1 VEFDDLSE
9 LHGEPPPYLGE
20 ALALPVPP
28 PPDAAGPAAPAPWDP
43 LDAAQYLPPPPPP
56 ELGAPVEAAAA
67 PVAAPAVEPS
77 GLPGPLPQGLQA
89 PPPLQSLPSTL
100 APPVPDAVTDA
111 TGMPA
116 KGEVAGQPYA
126 PSLTPEQRYAQTVA
140 EYGDDPYS
148 IPDIAEQQRY
158 LNDLYLRDPVKAQD
172 LEMKHE
178 FARRDK
184 FAADKARA
192 ERENYDREIQNLKDR
207 DASRAKIQQQTDQ
220 IMAEAQRIAETKID
234 PTGGLSGG
242 QKIAG
247 VLSSIF
253 GGLVQGRTGAARNA
267 GLDSFEALVNRGIDV
282 QKADLA
288 NRRNTLDF
296 KRSALGEAYARTGDM
311 FVAQE
316 AVRQATYQ
324 HAINLIDSDAQNWD
338 ARGTQAM
345 QRAKARAGLVTAQ
358 AKSLRDAQIQEH
370 ERDLKERE
378 QRRKERAD
386 AAQEAHNRATIGIRL
401 KELDESRRAR
411 EDAKRDKR
419 DEKAA
424 EAAAKQADIERK
436 FSVGGEPK
444 IAVGP
449 DGKPV
454 LGADGRPVITYDR
467 VRDKNGNIWTP
478 PDGMH
483 QEIVK
488 KTGTGRSL
496 LGVYDRMIALRD
508 RVGGEVDL
516 FNSAESAELLS
527 LEAEATALLKAG
539 TEGMSSDDDMKL
551 LKKAGGVDSVTSFR
565 EQMPKLVAAR
575 ARVVKK
581 LNDAYRAAGYDGQ
594 DLKFEN
600 PYTGASNTD
609 QDDKLESVLRK
620 PELSFNDVLA
630 KELME
635 RQIAAGRENGLDVTN
650 NPSDQAIYREA
661 YRAAQAK
668 YHPDAAPHQ
677 QEHIA
682 ALAASAGGD
691 DKAAQDART
700 DLQRIIAE
708 APTARLRDL
717 ARGALES
724 ALRASGSSEET
735 SMSVAPIGGARVS
748 AGAGPRSAATLIPD
762 ELTLRS
768 PPAPVLP
775 PPPPPGPAPR
785 SEVVPVPDELRLR

>member
-9 LHGEPPPYLGE
+9 LYGEPPPYLGD

-28 PPDAAGPAAPAPWDP
+28 PPESAGMAAPVPWDP
-43 LDAAQYLPPPPPP
+43 LAAAQFLPPPPPP
-56 ELGAPVEAAAA
+56 PPETAAQSAA
-67 PVAAPAVEPS
+67 PDPAEPS

-89 PPPLQSLPSTL
+89 PPPIQSLPSTI

-126 PSLTPEQRYAQTVA
+126 PTLTPEQHYKQTVA
-140 EYGDDPYS
+140 QYGDDPYS
-148 IPDIAEQQRY
+148 IPDLAEQQRY
-158 LNDLYLRDPVKAQD
+158 LNDLYLSDPVKAQD

-192 ERENYDREIQNLKDR
+192 ERENYDREIANLKDR

-267 GLDSFEALVNRGIDV
+267 GLDSFEALVNRGIEV

-288 NRRNTLDF
+288 NRRNMLDF

-358 AKSLRDAQIQEH
+358 AKSLRDAQIQEY
-370 ERDLKERE
+370 ERGLKERE
-378 QRRKERAD
+378 QQRKEAETRAQIANQRAQIGLGYAQINEARNAR
-386 AAQEAHNRATIGIRL
+386 AAAKQE
-401 KELDESRRAR
+401 
-411 EDAKRDKR
+411 KR

-424 EAAAKQADIERK
+424 EAAAKQVDIERK

-454 LGADGRPVITYDR
+454 LGADGKPVITYDR
-467 VRDKNGNIWTP
+467 VRDKNGNVWTP
-478 PDGMH
+478 PEDMH

-496 LGVYDRMIALRD
+496 LSVYDRMIALRD
-508 RVGGEVDL
+508 KVGGEVDI

-600 PYTGASNTD
+600 PYTGASNTE

-620 PELSFNDVLA
+620 PELTFNDVLA

-661 YRAAQAK
+661 YQAAQAR

-677 QEHIA
+677 QERIA
-682 ALAASAGGD
+682 TLAASAGGD
-691 DKAAQDART
+691 DKVAQDART
-700 DLQRIIAE
+700 DLQRIAKE
-708 APTARLRDL
+708 APTARLREL

-724 ALRASGSSEET
+724 ALRARGSSEET
-735 SMSVAPIGGARVS
+735 SMSVAPIGGVA
-748 AGAGPRSAATLIPD
+748 
-762 ELTLRS
+762 
-768 PPAPVLP
+768 LP
-775 PPPPPGPAPR
+775 PPPAPR
-785 SEVVPVPDELRLR
+785 STATPIPDELRLR